1 MQTVGEMLFAE
12 GAAKSFAEGFAK
24 GFAKGLAKGQARYVL
39 RLLARR
45 GIPVDAKAR
54 RRIQSCQDIRLLDQW
69 FDRAWT
75 ASSLA
80 EVLGEPSE

>member
-1 MQTVGEMLFAE
+1 MHTVGENL
-12 GAAKSFAEGFAK
+12 FAEGFAK
-24 GFAKGLAKGQARYVL
+24 GFAEGFAKGFARGLAKGQARYVL

-54 RRIQSCQDIRLLDQW
+54 RRIRSCQDTRRLDQW

-75 ASSLA
+75 ASSVA
-80 EVLGEPSE
+80 EVLGEASA